1 MKKIKLN
8 QKINP
13 TQKSFLSPK
22 SRLFVKFINLN
33 LSEINE
39 MVEKELTENPCIEE
53 EVNENSVE
61 LENFDNLPPIRQH
74 EIGANE
80 FNENIVE
87 DKSANLVDYL
97 LMQLNLLD
105 TNEDDQKSFYA
116 IIRLLDD
123 DGLLKYK
130 NDEIADIIKE
140 QAGVEINNIEIEELI
155 LKAQRVFDPP
165 GIFTR
170 SVKESL
176 ILQLELS
183 NNENLPIYSKI
194 INNHL
199 ENLANKK
206 FDVIANDM
214 HVKTDLIQNCLDVV
228 SELEPRPA
236 RSFIKINNQEFD
248 SEPEAYIYQID
259 NKLVVQINKNFKN
272 IRISP
277 YYQSMMVQVNKI
289 DSEVIDYVKSKIDD
303 GKTLM
308 KTILER
314 NAIYSKVLK
323 IIVDIQHDYIIK
335 GDRFLKPLTLSDVA
349 SIVGSHESTISRI
362 TSNKFVSTPRG
373 LINLRSFFSN
383 KIDSQ
388 DDASAVAV
396 KDMIDELVRIEDK
409 KNPSSDEELKKI
421 LEKKGISISRRTIAK
436 YRNIL
441 KIPSSFKRRNK

>member
-1 MKKIKLN
+1 MKRIKLN
-8 QKINP
+8 QKINL

-39 MVEKELTENPCIEE
+39 IIEKELTENPCIEE
-53 EVNENSVE
+53 GVNESSVE
-61 LENFDNLPPIRQH
+61 LENFDNLTVRQH

-87 DKSANLVDYL
+87 DKSANLFDYL
-97 LMQLNLLD
+97 FMQLNLLD
-105 TNEDDQKSFYA
+105 TNEDDKKSLYA

-123 DGLLKYK
+123 DGFLKYK
-130 NDEIADIIKE
+130 NHEIADVIKE
-140 QAGVEINNIEIEELI
+140 QASVEIDNIKIEELI
-155 LKAQRVFDPP
+155 LKAQRIFDPP

-183 NNENLPIYSKI
+183 NNEDLPIYSKI

-199 ENLANKK
+199 ENLADKK
-206 FDVIANDM
+206 FNIIAKDM
-214 HVKTDLIQNCLDVV
+214 HIKTAIVKNCLNIV
-228 SELEPRPA
+228 SELEPKPA
-236 RSFIKINNQEFD
+236 RVFIKINNQEFD
-248 SEPEAYIYQID
+248 SEPEAYIYQTD
-259 NKLVVQINKNFKN
+259 KELVVQVNKNFKS

-277 YYQSMMVQVNKI
+277 YYQNMMGQANKI
-289 DSEVIDYVKSKIDD
+289 DSEVMNYVKSKIDD

-314 NAIYSKVLK
+314 NAIYNKVLK
-323 IIVDIQHDYIIK
+323 VIVDIQHDYIIK

-349 SIVGSHESTISRI
+349 SIVGSHESTVSRI

-388 DDASAVAV
+388 DETSSVAV
-396 KDMIDELVRIEDK
+396 KDMIDELVRTEDK
-409 KNPSSDEELKKI
+409 KNPCSDEELKKI
-421 LEKKGISISRRTIAK
+421 LEKKGINISRRTIAK

>member
-1 MKKIKLN
+1 MKRIKLN
-8 QKINP
+8 QTINP

-39 MVEKELTENPCIEE
+39 IIEKELTENPCIEE
-53 EVNENSVE
+53 GVNESSVE
-61 LENFDNLPPIRQH
+61 LENFDNLTVRQH

-87 DKSANLVDYL
+87 DKSANLFDYL

-105 TNEDDQKSFYA
+105 TNEDDKKSLYA

-123 DGLLKYK
+123 NGFLKYK
-130 NDEIADIIKE
+130 NHEIADIIKE
-140 QAGVEINNIEIEELI
+140 QASVQIDNIRIEELI
-155 LKAQRVFDPP
+155 LKAQRIFDPP

-183 NNENLPIYSKI
+183 NNEDLPIYSKI

-199 ENLANKK
+199 ENLADKK
-206 FDVIANDM
+206 FNVIAKDM
-214 HVKTDLIQNCLDVV
+214 HIETAIVQNCLNIV
-228 SELEPRPA
+228 SELEPKPA
-236 RSFIKINNQEFD
+236 RVFIKNNNQEFD
-248 SEPEAYIYQID
+248 SEPEAYIYQT
-259 NKLVVQINKNFKN
+259 NKELVVQVNKNFKS

-277 YYQSMMVQVNKI
+277 YYQNMMDQANKI
-289 DSEVIDYVKSKIDD
+289 DSEVMNYVKSKIDA
-303 GKTLM
+303 GRTLM

-314 NAIYSKVLK
+314 NAIYNKVLK
-323 IIVDIQHDYIIK
+323 VIVDIQHDYIIK

-349 SIVGSHESTISRI
+349 SIVGSHESTVSRI

-388 DDASAVAV
+388 DETSSVAV
-396 KDMIDELVRIEDK
+396 KDMIEELVRTEDK
-409 KNPSSDEELKKI
+409 KNPCSDEELKKI
-421 LEKKGISISRRTIAK
+421 LEKKGINISRRTIAK

>member
-1 MKKIKLN
+1 MKRIKLN
-8 QKINP
+8 QTINP

-39 MVEKELTENPCIEE
+39 IIEKELTENPCIEE
-53 EVNENSVE
+53 GVNESSVE
-61 LENFDNLPPIRQH
+61 LENFDNLTVRQH

-87 DKSANLVDYL
+87 DKSANLFDYL
-97 LMQLNLLD
+97 FMQLNLLD
-105 TNEDDQKSFYA
+105 TNEDDKKSLYA

-123 DGLLKYK
+123 DGFLKYK
-130 NDEIADIIKE
+130 NHEIADVIKE
-140 QAGVEINNIEIEELI
+140 QASVEIDNIKIEELI
-155 LKAQRVFDPP
+155 LKAQRIFDPP

-183 NNENLPIYSKI
+183 NNEDLPMYSRI

-199 ENLANKK
+199 ENLADKN
-206 FDVIANDM
+206 FNVIAKDM
-214 HVKTDLIQNCLDVV
+214 HIETAIVQNCLNIV
-228 SELEPRPA
+228 SELEPKPA

-248 SEPEAYIYQID
+248 SEPEAYIYQT
-259 NKLVVQINKNFKN
+259 NKELVVQVNKNFKS

-277 YYQSMMVQVNKI
+277 YYQNMMDQANKI
-289 DSEVIDYVKSKIDD
+289 DSEVMDYVKSKIDA

-314 NAIYSKVLK
+314 NAIYNKVLK
-323 IIVDIQHDYIIK
+323 VIVDIQHDYIIK

-349 SIVGSHESTISRI
+349 SIVGSHESTVSRI

-388 DDASAVAV
+388 DETSSVAV
-396 KDMIDELVRIEDK
+396 KDMIEELVRTEDK
-409 KNPSSDEELKKI
+409 KNPCSDEELKKI
-421 LEKKGISISRRTIAK
+421 LEKKGINISRRTIAK